1 MPPALVVEEVF
12 HCCPHRVKAK
22 RGPGARSAIDD
33 LVSLAELHGRGILTD
48 EEFAAKKKRILGI

>member
-1 MPPALVVEEVF
+1 VF
-12 HCCPHRVKAK
+12 TPIKNRLQESVDHRVKPR
-22 RGPGARSAIDD
+22 RGPGAHSAIDD